1 MTAPLLLLDGASLW
15 FRSFHALPEKLT
27 APDGRPVNAVRGFL
41 DTVSSLLNTYRPGRL
56 VVCRDDDWRPAFRV
70 DALPGY
76 KEHRVDPGTGGED
89 VPGSLPAQV
98 TMIAELLAAAGIAT
112 AGAPGYEADDVIA
125 ALAAAEDRDPVIVV
139 TGDRDLLQ
147 LVADPSVDAAAEVSV
162 QVLYVGRGMA
172 RAELLGPAEVADR
185 YGVPLATAGRS
196 YAQMSILRGDPSDGM
211 PGVPGIGEKTA
222 ARLLAAHGDLAGLQ
236 AAAADPASGLT
247 PRVRES
253 LIAAGDYLV
262 AAEVVAM
269 TAADAPVT
277 ATGPDTVPGAP
288 VHPDRFAAL
297 VAELG
302 IERVAERLTAALA
315 G

>member
-41 DTVSSLLNTYRPGRL
+41 DTVSSLVTTYRPGRL

-70 DALPGY
+70 DAVPSY
-76 KEHRVDPGTGGED
+76 KEHRVDPVTGGED
-89 VPGSLPAQV
+89 VPDSLPAQV
-98 TMIAELLAAAGIAT
+98 AMIAELLAATGIAT

-125 ALAAAEDRDPVIVV
+125 VLAAAERRDPVIVV

-147 LVADPSVDAAAEVSV
+147 LVADPQVDADAPVPV

-185 YGVPLATAGRS
+185 YAVPVATAGRS
-196 YAQMSILRGDPSDGM
+196 YAQMSILRGDPSDGL

-222 ARLLAAHGDLAGLQ
+222 ARLLTAHGDLAGLQ

-247 PRVRES
+247 PRVREN
-253 LIAAGDYLV
+253 LVAAGDYLA
-262 AAEVVAM
+262 AAEVVTM
-269 TAADAPVT
+269 AAAHAPVT
-277 ATGPDTVPGAP
+277 ATGPDTVPAAP
-288 VHPDRFAAL
+288 VDPERFAAL